1 MPFLINYFDHK
12 YIFIMLIFG
21 FILIMFY
28 IIKIMNPTT
37 ELNKWMPYVNFGPN
51 Q

>member
-1 MPFLINYFDHK
+1 VLV
-12 YIFIMLIFG
+12 
-21 FILIMFY
+21 Y